1 MTWNPMAWH
10 NMSDIAWSGMA
21 WHGMVDM
28 AFMNDME
35 SHGMA

>member
-1 MTWNPMAWH
+1 MAWH